1 MEAVKH
7 FISSFNSLV
16 FILFMVLYAY
26 QVFFV
31 LAVLFKKRKAA
42 KRREN
47 VTRHKYAF
55 LIAARNEAAVV
66 GQLIE
71 SIRRQNY
78 PAELIHIFVV
88 ADNCTDDTAA
98 VARAAG
104 AVVYERNNP
113 DVIGKGYALDFG
125 LKNIERDFGHE
136 KIEGVF
142 VFDADN
148 VLTKDYVETMNEVF
162 DRGYPVVTS
171 CRNSKNYGTNWLT
184 AGYSLWFLRESRY
197 LNNARMLLDTNCA
210 VSGTGFLVN
219 TKVFEENGGWHY
231 TLLTEDIEFSVDCAV
246 QGRKIGYADAEFF
259 DEQPTTF
266 RQSWRQRLR
275 WAKGFYQVFGKYGN
289 GLLKNWLMRCNFA
302 CYDLTMTVFPALFI
316 SLACIFANVGVL
328 IYGLCIPASP
338 ENTLIGL
345 TLSSLGTTVLNFYLT
360 VFLMGLITTITE
372 WKKIDCPTGKK
383 ILYLFTFPF
392 FMLTYIPIAIVALF
406 KKVKWVP
413 IQHTISVNMDDLEH
427 KTE

>member
-31 LAVLFKKRKAA
+31 LAVLFKKRKEAR
-42 KRREN
+42 RREN

-171 CRNSKNYGTNWLT
+171 YRNSKNYGTNWLT

-197 LNNARMLLDTNCA
+197 N
-210 VSGTGFLVN
+210 
-219 TKVFEENGGWHY
+219 
-231 TLLTEDIEFSVDCAV
+231 I
-246 QGRKIGYADAEFF
+246 I
-259 DEQPTTF
+259 
-266 RQSWRQRLR
+266 
-275 WAKGFYQVFGKYGN
+275 
-289 GLLKNWLMRCNFA
+289 
-302 CYDLTMTVFPALFI
+302 
-316 SLACIFANVGVL
+316 
-328 IYGLCIPASP
+328 
-338 ENTLIGL
+338 
-345 TLSSLGTTVLNFYLT
+345 
-360 VFLMGLITTITE
+360 
-372 WKKIDCPTGKK
+372 
-383 ILYLFTFPF
+383 
-392 FMLTYIPIAIVALF
+392 
-406 KKVKWVP
+406 
-413 IQHTISVNMDDLEH
+413 
-427 KTE
+427 